1 MKTTVIA
8 VDGYASTGKST
19 LSKRLA
25 SELNFTYI
33 DTGYMYR
40 VVSYFALNNNLIT
53 NDVILEDQLEVALAK
68 TNFTWSENSESKQMM
83 FNGRI
88 YGDEIRTLEISTW
101 VSRIAQLGFV
111 REHLVNQQRILS
123 QLGSVV
129 MDGRDIGTV
138 VFANA
143 DYKFF
148 LTADPKV
155 RAQRRYDE
163 LQGKGEDV
171 RFDEILK
178 NVVDRDHQDSTRAIS
193 PLKKA
198 ADAIEIDTTLFSVEE
213 VFQKMVSTIK
223 SS

>member
-8 VDGYASTGKST
+8 VDGFASTGKST

-25 SELNFTYI
+25 KALDFTYM

-40 VVSYFALNNNLIT
+40 AVSYFALTTDLIQG
-53 NDVILEDQLEVALAK
+53 DVIQEQALEVAL
-68 TNFTWSENSESKQMM
+68 SETSFSWNTAAGPKQIL
-83 FNGRI
+83 FNGKA
-88 YGDEIRTLEISTW
+88 YGDELRTLAISSW

-138 VFANA
+138 VFPNA
-143 DYKFF
+143 DFKFF
-148 LTADPKV
+148 LIADPKV
-155 RAQRRYDE
+155 RAQRRFDE
-163 LQGKGEDV
+163 LQAKGEEV
-171 RFDEILK
+171 LFEEILK

-193 PLKKA
+193 PLRKA
-198 ADAIEIDTTLFSVEE
+198 EEAVEIDTTLFSVEE
-213 VFQKMVSTIK
+213 VFEQMMSVVKA
-223 SS
+223 

>member
-8 VDGYASTGKST
+8 VDGFASTGKST

-25 SELNFTYI
+25 KALNFTYM

-40 VVSYFALNNNLIT
+40 AVSYFALNNNFIL
-53 NDVILEDQLEVALAK
+53 DGVIQEDALETALSK
-68 TNFTWSENSESKQMM
+68 TEFSWSAEAGAKQML
-83 FNGRI
+83 FNGVA
-88 YGDEIRTLEISTW
+88 YGDELRTLEISSW

-111 REHLVNQQRILS
+111 REHLVDQQRVLS

-138 VFANA
+138 VFPNA
-143 DYKFF
+143 DFKFF

-155 RAQRRYDE
+155 RAQRRFDE
-163 LQGKGEDV
+163 LQAKGEQV
-171 RFDEILK
+171 LFEEILK

-193 PLKKA
+193 PLTKA
-198 ADAIEIDTTLFSVEE
+198 VDAIEIDTTAYSVEE
-213 VFQKMVSTIK
+213 VFEQMYAQI
-223 SS
+223 

>member
-8 VDGYASTGKST
+8 VDGFASTGKST

-25 SELNFTYI
+25 KALDFTYM

-40 VVSYFALNNNLIT
+40 AVSYFALTTDLIQG
-53 NDVILEDQLEVALAK
+53 DVIQEQALEVAL
-68 TNFTWSENSESKQMM
+68 SETSFSWNTAAGPKQML
-83 FNGRI
+83 FNGKA
-88 YGDEIRTLEISTW
+88 YGDELRTLAISSW

-138 VFANA
+138 VFPNA
-143 DYKFF
+143 DFKFF
-148 LTADPKV
+148 LIADPKV
-155 RAQRRYDE
+155 RAQRRFDE
-163 LQGKGEDV
+163 LQAKGEEV
-171 RFDEILK
+171 LFEEILK

-193 PLKKA
+193 PLRKA
-198 ADAIEIDTTLFSVEE
+198 EEAVEIDTTLFSVEE
-213 VFQKMVSTIK
+213 VFEQMMLVVKA
-223 SS
+223 